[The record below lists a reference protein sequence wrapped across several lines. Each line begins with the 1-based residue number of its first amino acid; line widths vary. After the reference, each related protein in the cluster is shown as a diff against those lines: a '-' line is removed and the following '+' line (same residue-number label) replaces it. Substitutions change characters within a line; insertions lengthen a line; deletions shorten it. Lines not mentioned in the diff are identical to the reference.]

1 MVRTVLNRAARVW
14 RHDRKP
20 WLSTSPLIEML
31 DEEATRRKPYPISW
45 AEQALLFLRL
55 PQHLQRMA
63 LYTVNT
69 IARDDNVCFLR

>member
-1 MVRTVLNRAARVW
+1 
-14 RHDRKP
+14 
-20 WLSTSPLIEML
+20 ML